1 MLQMIFNWCLCV
13 CLPCKVDDEEEWGEG
28 VISGIPVVSNEG
40 VLVGAI
46 LTANHDVHRM
56 YS

>member
-1 MLQMIFNWCLCV
+1 MLRMIFNWCLCV
-13 CLPCKVDDEEEWGEG
+13 CLPCEVDDEEEWGEG